1 MRWFLVALF
10 ALLAGATVGAAE
22 PDSEEMET
30 PTPAPPWGPGLPDP
44 ASARSGSLASWAWL
58 AAWAALA
65 GVVGLVVVS
74 SLAKTRPVPGDPL
87 VTAPGVPVAR
97 ARRGASP
104 FVPVPHRAAFDAG
117 RDLAFRAS
125 PASPAHALELA
136 SALGLGEGVLFARAS
151 GARVVRFADCSS
163 CRARTRERRWAR
175 ARRAED
181 ACGFEEGFL
190 TGAFEVATGR
200 AVAVKEVRCGA
211 GRDGV
216 CEFEI
221 A

>member
-1 MRWFLVALF
+1 MRWFLVALVT
-10 ALLAGATVGAAE
+10 LLVGATVGAAE
-22 PDSEEMET
+22 ADSEEMET
-30 PTPAPPWGPGLPDP
+30 PTPAPPWGPDLPDP
-44 ASARSGSLASWAWL
+44 ASARPASLASWAWL

-97 ARRGASP
+97 ARAGASP
-104 FVPVPHRAAFDAG
+104 FVPVPHRAAFEAG

-125 PASPAHALELA
+125 PATPAHALELA
-136 SALGLGEGVLFARAS
+136 SALGLGEGVLLAQPG
-151 GARVVRFADCSS
+151 GARVVRFAECSS
-163 CRARTRERRWAR
+163 CRARKPERRWGR
-175 ARRAED
+175 ARRTED

-200 AVAVKEVRCGA
+200 PVRVREVRCGA
-211 GRDGV
+211 ERDGV
-216 CEFEI
+216 CEFEV